1 MVSYK
6 SVLGGYLEDT
16 QARIEKDIAMFYE
29 NDIKM
34 YYITEEAENS
44 KRINHVI
51 DLSVMYAKD
60 AKSYLDKGD
69 LFTAFASISYAHG
82 LIDSVKE
89 IFFSKDA

>member
-1 MVSYK
+1 M
-6 SVLGGYLEDT
+6 EDAK
-16 QARIEKDIAMFYE
+16 ARIEKDIAMFYE
-29 NDIKM
+29 NNIEM
-34 YYITEEAENS
+34 YRMPEGMDNS
-44 KRINHVI
+44 KKVNYVV

-89 IFFSKDA
+89 IFFNKDA